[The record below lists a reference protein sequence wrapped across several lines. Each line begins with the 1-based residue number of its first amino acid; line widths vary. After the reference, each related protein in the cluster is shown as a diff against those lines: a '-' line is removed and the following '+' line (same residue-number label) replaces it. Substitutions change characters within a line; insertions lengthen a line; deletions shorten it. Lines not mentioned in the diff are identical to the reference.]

1 MTALSLGALLLA
13 DARTPTGGYAH
24 SGGLEAA
31 VADGLAPAEVPAF
44 VRGRLH
50 TVGLAGAALSA
61 AATRAAVSGDLDGLL
76 VLDGEAAARCPSP
89 ALRRAA
95 SALGRSL
102 LRTAA
107 VLWPADRVLP
117 AYRDASPATPR
128 PVALGVAAAAA
139 GLAPVEAALVALHE
153 DAATVAAA
161 AVKLLPVDAAAA
173 TAWVAALADEIEE
186 LARRAA
192 PRCAP
197 AALPSAATPLL
208 DLRSEEHDARPA
220 RLFAT

>member
-1 MTALSLGALLLA
+1 MALPLGALLLA

-31 VADGLAPAEVPAF
+31 VAAGLAPEDVPAL
-44 VRGRLH
+44 VRGRLY
-50 TVGLAGAALSA
+50 TVGLTEASLTA
-61 AATRAAVSGDLDGLL
+61 AAVRAAEDGDLDALL

-95 SALGRSL
+95 STLGRSL

-107 VLWPADRVLP
+107 VLWPADAVLP
-117 AYRDASPATPR
+117 VYRSASAATPR
-128 PVALGVAAAAA
+128 PVALGVAAAAG
-139 GLAPVEAALVALHE
+139 GLSPAAAALVALHE

-161 AVKLLPVDAAAA
+161 AVKLLPIDAAAA
-173 TAWVAALADEIEE
+173 SGWLAALAPEVER
-186 LARRAA
+186 LAAEAA
-192 PRCAP
+192 EPCQP
-197 AALPSAATPLL
+197 GELPSAAAPLL
-208 DLRSEEHDARPA
+208 DLRSLDHERHEA

>member
-1 MTALSLGALLLA
+1 MALPLSALLLA

-31 VADGLAPAEVPAF
+31 IAGGLTAENVPAL

-50 TVGLAGAALSA
+50 TVGLTEAALA
-61 AATRAAVSGDLDGLL
+61 AAAVRAARGGDLDALL
-76 VLDGEAAARCPSP
+76 GLDGEAAARCPSP

-95 SALGRSL
+95 SSLGRSL

-107 VLWPADRVLP
+107 VLWPQDPVLP
-117 AYRDASPATPR
+117 AYRAASTATPR
-128 PVALGVAAAAA
+128 PVALGVAAGA
-139 GLAPVEAALVALHE
+139 GGLSPVDAALVALHE

-173 TAWVAALADEIEE
+173 SGWLAALAPEVER
-186 LARRAA
+186 LAAEAA
-192 PRCAP
+192 EPCQP
-197 AALPSAATPLL
+197 GELPSAAAPLL
-208 DLRSEEHDARPA
+208 DLRSLDHERHAA

>member
-1 MTALSLGALLLA
+1 MAVSLSALLLA

-31 VADGLAPAEVPAF
+31 VAAGLAPADVPALM
-44 VRGRLH
+44 RGRLH
-50 TVGLAGAALSA
+50 TVGFTEAALSA
-61 AATRAAVSGDLDGLL
+61 AAVRAAAAGDLDALL
-76 VLDGEAAARCPSP
+76 VLDDEAAARCPSP

-95 SALGRSL
+95 STLGRSL

-107 VLWPADRVLP
+107 VLWPADPVLP
-117 AYRDASPATPR
+117 AYRRGSAATPR
-128 PVALGVAAAAA
+128 PVALGVAGAA
-139 GLAPVEAALVALHE
+139 GGLSAVDAALVALHE

-173 TAWVAALADEIEE
+173 SAWLAALAAEVEQ

-192 PRCAP
+192 LPCAP
-197 AALPSAATPLL
+197 AELPSVAAALL
-208 DLRSEEHDARPA
+208 DLRSLQPT
-220 RLFAT
+220 RLFAS

>member
-1 MTALSLGALLLA
+1 MTPLPLGALLLA

-31 VADGLAPAEVPAF
+31 VADGLTHEEVPAF

-50 TVGLAGAALSA
+50 TVGLAEAALTA
-61 AATRAAVSGDLDGLL
+61 AAARAAAAGDLDGLL
-76 VLDGEAAARCPSP
+76 VLDEEAAARCPSP

-95 SALGRSL
+95 CALGRSL
-102 LRTAA
+102 LRTAV
-107 VLWPADRVLP
+107 VLWPADRALP
-117 AYRDASPATPR
+117 AYRAASAATPR
-128 PVALGVAAAAA
+128 PVALGVAAAAG
-139 GLAPVEAALVALHE
+139 GLAPVEAAMVALHE
-153 DAATVAAA
+153 DAATVVAA

-173 TAWVAALADEIEE
+173 TAWVVAQATEIEQ

-192 PRCAP
+192 RPCAP
-197 AALPSAATPLL
+197 AELPSAAAPLL
-208 DLRSEEHDARPA
+208 DLRSLEHDARPA